1 VARNAIRRPHF
12 GAATQCLR
20 QHPGFCAGMG
30 VFVQEGEYVQSLPLP
45 PPSPGIIGL
54 AGNFPQNPDAKEL
67 RGQNLDN
74 KRLRGWRVA
83 M

>member
-30 VFVQEGEYVQSLPLP
+30 VFVQEGEYVQSLPP
-45 PPSPGIIGL
+45 PTSFCGIIEL
-54 AGNFPQNPDAKEL
+54 ARFSPQNPHIKEL
-67 RGQNLDN
+67 RYQNP
-74 KRLRGWRVA
+74 
-83 M
+83 